1 MDSID
6 TNWGTFRFIICN
18 LNFMNS
24 IIGTNY
30 LTPQGTGYRQ
40 VGAGVIYKNGFL

>member
-1 MDSID
+1 M
-6 TNWGTFRFIICN
+6 
-18 LNFMNS
+18 NFMNS

-30 LTPQGTGYRQ
+30 LIPQGTGYSQ